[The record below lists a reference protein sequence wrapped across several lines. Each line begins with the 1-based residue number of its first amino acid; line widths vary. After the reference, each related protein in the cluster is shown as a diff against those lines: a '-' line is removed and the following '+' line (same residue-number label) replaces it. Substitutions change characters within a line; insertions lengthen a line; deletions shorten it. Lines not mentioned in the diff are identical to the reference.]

1 MDSFTGRIVPYV
13 TGCPEVVAEKS
24 ILEAAISLCKNT
36 NCWRKK
42 FTATVAA
49 GGEDDTETV
58 VALEFDTGAVLV
70 SIPLFKRGGNYTPFY
85 ERSLTTITVPAFTL
99 ESEIEATLSQMPLIT
114 ATELPAGFKAMVWTS
129 WEDALIALSKS
140 LLYAMPNMPWF
151 DPGLSGLELN
161 KYNKECGRIRRE
173 IQQVNPMTGMRVQ
186 PRPFV

>member
-58 VALEFDTGAVLV
+58 VTLTFDAGGALS
-70 SIPLFKRGGNYTPFY
+70 SIPLFKRDDRYSADYIF
-85 ERSLTTITVPAFTL
+85 SATTITVPAWPQ
-99 ESEIEATLSQMPLIT
+99 ESDIEATLSQIPLTT
-114 ATELPAGFKAMVWTS
+114 ATELPATFKAMIWTS